1 MPPFLLAPAALMV
14 NALVFGLSWW
24 PFRQLQALGLH
35 PMWTTSLTYLLVI
48 VVLVLHQ
55 PNGWRVFFKHPG
67 LLLLMVAAGM
77 ANVGFN
83 WAVTVGDVVR
93 AILLFYLM
101 PAWAVLLAWPVLGEK
116 PSAGSLFRLAL
127 ALVGVVVVLKT
138 PGSVWPVP
146 SSAADW
152 LALMGGF
159 CFALTNVMLRKLQD
173 VSGSARML
181 AMFGGGALMSTSAAL
196 LGMNLGVVSAPPPLA
211 LPWVLGVLAMSAVWL
226 LANFALQYGASRLSS
241 STTCIIM
248 LSEVVFAT
256 VSSVLMGAGTL
267 TLNTLLGG
275 ALILLASLLAVL
287 SFGKRR

>member
-1 MPPFLLAPAALMV
+1 
-14 NALVFGLSWW
+14 
-24 PFRQLQALGLH
+24 
-35 PMWTTSLTYLLVI
+35 
-48 VVLVLHQ
+48 
-55 PNGWRVFFKHPG
+55 
-67 LLLLMVAAGM
+67 
-77 ANVGFN
+77 
-83 WAVTVGDVVR
+83 
-93 AILLFYLM
+93 
-101 PAWAVLLAWPVLGEK
+101 
-116 PSAGSLFRLAL
+116 
-127 ALVGVVVVLKT
+127 
-138 PGSVWPVP
+138 
-146 SSAADW
+146 
-152 LALMGGF
+152 
-159 CFALTNVMLRKLQD
+159 MLRKLQD

-287 SFGKRR
+287 SKAGELHNAQQPETALNHLLLNMPNALPLAVPYRDRKRYAWLFSLVIPATVLIGPALMLTTGNPWALWIPVVFFYSVVP